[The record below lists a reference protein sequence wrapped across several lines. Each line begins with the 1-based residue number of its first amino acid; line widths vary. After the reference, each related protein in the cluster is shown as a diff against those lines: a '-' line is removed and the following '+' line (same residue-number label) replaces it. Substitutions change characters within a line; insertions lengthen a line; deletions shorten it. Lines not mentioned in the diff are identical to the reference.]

1 VDFVEGLRRTKG
13 FNAILVVVDRLSK
26 YGHFIALK
34 HPFTAKSVAEV
45 FIREVV
51 RLHGFPATMVSNRD
65 KVFLSHFWT
74 ELFKIQGTS
83 LHKSTAYH
91 PQTDG

>member
-1 VDFVEGLRRTKG
+1 M
-13 FNAILVVVDRLSK
+13 SK

-51 RLHGFPATMVSNRD
+51 RLHRFPATMVSNRD

-83 LHKSTAYH
+83 LQKSTAYH